1 MMCSIFVINHNRNNK
16 NRVMHYTLGRFC
28 LTESGLFQP
37 GMILHIDIFRFFQHI
52 LCPSDLD
59 MRATRQYDGVYA
71 AILAERQL
79 CSLLSCGAY
88 VLIEVRSED

>member
-1 MMCSIFVINHNRNNK
+1 
-16 NRVMHYTLGRFC
+16 MHYTLGRFC

-71 AILAERQL
+71 AIFGGEAALLAVVVWRVCL
-79 CSLLSCGAY
+79 NRGAFGR
-88 VLIEVRSED
+88 LIY